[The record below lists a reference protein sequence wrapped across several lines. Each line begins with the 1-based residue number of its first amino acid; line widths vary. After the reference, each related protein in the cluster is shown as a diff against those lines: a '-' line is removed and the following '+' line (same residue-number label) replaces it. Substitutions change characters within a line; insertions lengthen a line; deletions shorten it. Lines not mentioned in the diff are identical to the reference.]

1 MDDKDH
7 DDKSLIEKTLDA
19 VKEIATSARDAAKH
33 AMEPEPVKPGD
44 QVVLI
49 PIAGDGFADSL
60 MSPMPMMP
68 VVIPK
73 KKRMA
78 PAKLASAKIAP
89 APKKAAAAKK
99 ANKKSSK
106 KAAKKAAKKTAKK
119 TKSSAARKA
128 KKKKA

>member
-78 PAKLASAKIAP
+78 PAKLAPAKIAP
-89 APKKAAAAKK
+89 ALKKAGAKK